1 MALPLW
7 AGQGEV
13 YARVGRGSAAIVRAV
28 SDTEAATR
36 RLSWWGWGYEDEA
49 LGAEEAQRLA
59 ALVGP
64 LLGLDGLAARPAPR
78 IEDVDLPSPRITSP
92 PALRPI
98 SSNDHRDRAAHA
110 YGRSFADVV
119 RAFEGRIE
127 HPPDLVLRP
136 RNEAEVGA
144 TLEWCTERSIACIPY
159 GGGTSVVG
167 GVEPKVGDTYRAAV
181 SLDMRAMGRLLDVD
195 TTSRAAHI
203 EAGVLGPSL
212 EEQLRAHNLTM
223 RHYPQS
229 FQFSTLGGWLATR
242 SGGHYATLHTHIDD
256 FVESMRVLTP
266 RGPIETRR
274 LPASGAGPSPDRLF
288 LGSEGILGVITQ
300 AWMRLQ
306 QPPTHRAQAALR
318 FSDFDDAVA
327 ATRVVAQSG
336 LNPASCR
343 LLDHLEALVSGSG
356 DGSASLLLL
365 GFESHDHPCDA
376 QLERAVEI
384 ARDHNGIG
392 DERDQRGGTADP
404 TSTWR
409 NAFLRAPYIRDAL
422 VAMGVIS
429 ETFETAITWDAF
441 ADYHQRILRTARE
454 HIGKGLVSCRFTHV
468 YPDGPAPYYTVIA
481 ASRPG
486 DQLPQ
491 WRDIKQAVS
500 DAIID
505 GGGTIT
511 HHHAVGRD
519 HRPWYDRQRPPLFAD
534 ALRSAKRT
542 LDPAG
547 ILNPGVLVDPL
558 T

>member
-1 MALPLW
+1 MT
-7 AGQGEV
+7 ET
-13 YARVGRGSAAIVRAV
+13 RA
-28 SDTEAATR
+28 R

-49 LGAEEAQRLA
+49 LGADEVDRLA

-64 LLGLDGLAARPAPR
+64 LLGLDGISARPAPR
-78 IEDVDLPSPRITSP
+78 IEHLELPAPRVQP
-92 PALRPI
+92 PEALRAV
-98 SSNDHRDRAAHA
+98 SSDDRRDRAAHA
-110 YGRSFADVV
+110 QGRSFSDVV
-119 RAFEGRIE
+119 RAFEGHID

-136 RNEAEVGA
+136 RDESEVMA
-144 TLEWCTERSIACIPY
+144 ALDWCTERRIACIPF

-167 GVEPKVGDTYRAAV
+167 GIEPAVGDAYAGAV
-181 SLDMRAMGRLLDVD
+181 SLDMRAMDRVLDVD
-195 TTSRAAHI
+195 AASRAARI

-212 EEQLRAHNLTM
+212 EAQLQPHGVTM

-242 SGGHYATLHTHIDD
+242 SAGHYATLHTHVDD
-256 FVESMRVLTP
+256 FVESMRVVTP
-266 RGPIETRR
+266 RGVVETRR

-288 LGSEGILGVITQ
+288 LGSEGTLGVITE

-306 QPPTHRAQAALR
+306 HPPTHRAQAALH
-318 FSDFDDAVA
+318 FGSFDDAVA

-336 LNPASCR
+336 LNPANCR
-343 LLDHLEALVSGSG
+343 LLDNLEALVGGAG

-365 GFESHDHPCDA
+365 TFESHDHPCDGLLA
-376 QLERAVEI
+376 RAVEI
-384 ARDHNGIG
+384 GRDHGAEVEAPAAKG
-392 DERDQRGGTADP
+392 RDAEATAG
-404 TSTWR
+404 WR
-409 NAFLRAPYIRDAL
+409 NAFLRAPYMRDAL
-422 VAMGVIS
+422 VALGVVS

-441 ADYHQRILRTARE
+441 PAFHQSILGAARSVM
-454 HIGKGLVSCRFTHV
+454 GKGLVSCRFTHV

-486 DQLPQ
+486 SQLAR
-491 WRDIKQAVS
+491 WRDVKQAVS

-519 HRPWYDRQRPPLFAD
+519 HRPWYDRQRPQLFAEV
-534 ALRSAKRT
+534 LRGAKQT

-547 ILNPGVLVDPL
+547 ILNPGVLIDAL